1 MIGRIKGLLVEKNP
15 PLVAV
20 DVNGITYEL
29 DAPMSTIYELPDVGS
44 EVYLYTHLLVREDA
58 HLLFGFISAREREF
72 FRTLLKVNGVGAK
85 IAVAILSGLSVDEL
99 SDVVQQKDI
108 SRISKVPGIGKKTA
122 ERLILELRDKLSFVS
137 SGESNSLGGE
147 FEDAVGALVALGYS
161 DRDARN
167 ALSKVS
173 GELTVPEL
181 IRQALRIL
189 SRV

>member
-1 MIGRIKGLLVEKNP
+1 MIGRIRGLLVEKNP

-99 SDVVQQKDI
+99 SDVVRQKDI

-173 GELTVPEL
+173 GGLTVPEL

>member
-15 PLVAV
+15 PLVVV

-173 GELTVPEL
+173 GGLTVPEL

>member
-99 SDVVQQKDI
+99 SDVVRQKDI

-173 GELTVPEL
+173 GGLTVPEL

>member
-1 MIGRIKGLLVEKNP
+1 MIGRIRGLLVEKNP

-173 GELTVPEL
+173 GGLTVPEL

>member
-85 IAVAILSGLSVDEL
+85 IA
-99 SDVVQQKDI
+99 
-108 SRISKVPGIGKKTA
+108 
-122 ERLILELRDKLSFVS
+122 
-137 SGESNSLGGE
+137 
-147 FEDAVGALVALGYS
+147 
-161 DRDARN
+161 
-167 ALSKVS
+167 
-173 GELTVPEL
+173 
-181 IRQALRIL
+181 
-189 SRV
+189 

>member
-20 DVNGITYEL
+20 DVNGVTYEL

-58 HLLFGFISAREREF
+58 HLLFGFISAKEREF

-173 GELTVPEL
+173 GGLTVPEL

>member
-173 GELTVPEL
+173 GGLTVPEL

>member
-1 MIGRIKGLLVEKNP
+1 
-15 PLVAV
+15 
-20 DVNGITYEL
+20 
-29 DAPMSTIYELPDVGS
+29 ELPDVGS

-108 SRISKVPGIGKKTA
+108 SRISKVPGI
-122 ERLILELRDKLSFVS
+122 LILELRDKLSFVS

-161 DRDARN
+161 DRDSRN

-173 GELTVPEL
+173 GGLTVPEL

>member
-72 FRTLLKVNGVGAK
+72 FRILLKVNGVGAK

-137 SGESNSLGGE
+137 SGESNSSGGE

-173 GELTVPEL
+173 GGLTVPEL

>member
-1 MIGRIKGLLVEKNP
+1 MIGRIRGLLVEKNP

-161 DRDARN
+161 DRDSRN

-173 GELTVPEL
+173 GGLTVPEL

>member
-29 DAPMSTIYELPDVGS
+29 DAPMSTIYELPDIGS

-58 HLLFGFISAREREF
+58 HLLFGFIAAREREF

-85 IAVAILSGLSVDEL
+85 IAIAILSGLSVDEL
-99 SDVVQQKDI
+99 SDVVQKEDI
-108 SRISKVPGIGKKTA
+108 LRISKVPGIGKKTA
-122 ERLILELRDKLSFVS
+122 ERLILELRDKLSFA
-137 SGESNSLGGE
+137 SGGEPNSLAGE

-161 DRDARN
+161 DRDSRN

-173 GELTVPEL
+173 GGLSVPEL